1 MRELV
6 RVDIG
11 GEQLCSAVENGEVT
25 GFRPLSIRHLNQDI
39 LGCVTYI
46 TLIVN
51 YITKTKREGK
61 RCPRVK

>member
-11 GEQLCSAVENGEVT
+11 GELLSAVVENGEVT
-25 GFRPLSIRHLNQDI
+25 GFCPLSIRHLNKDI

-46 TLIVN
+46 TLIGN
-51 YITKTKREGK
+51 AITKTKIKE
-61 RCPRVK
+61 VI